1 MDEPPPPG
9 LEPEVYY
16 APAPQVAPAPIPTV
30 YQPPPVPYIPPH
42 PNPPVF
48 EAPAV
53 VEALKEPSPEPPK
66 PRVPK
71 ASVSVLQGG
80 RRKLALSSQKSNLAS
95 RLVARS
101 SQRSQKLSHKLKH
114 ATLRSDGQPNADA
127 VFAASPPPQD
137 DRADVSPTAEIPE
150 PVAAY
155 PAHIE
160 RRSRSGSPRRALL
173 LVLPADT
180 QHSRYWRCRCLD
192 LMRTCCPILRDT
204 CFQGTS
210 GRFHRTGLP
219 RLPQERNTFVPP
231 PRNAPRLQSD
241 Q

>member
-9 LEPEVYY
+9 LEPEAYY

-42 PNPPVF
+42 PNPPIF

-53 VEALKEPSPEPPK
+53 VEALTEPSPEPPK

-80 RRKLALSSQKSNLAS
+80 RKLALSSQKSNLAS
-95 RLVARS
+95 RLIARS
-101 SQRSQKLSHKLKH
+101 SQKSQKATQKLKH

-127 VFAASPPPQD
+127 VFAASPPRHDEAP
-137 DRADVSPTAEIPE
+137 DVSPAAEIPE

-155 PAHIE
+155 PAHVE

-173 LVLPADT
+173 VVFPADT
-180 QHSRYWRCRCLD
+180 QHARYKRWPLLMCL
-192 LMRTCCPILRDT
+192 CV
-204 CFQGTS
+204 FGAQ
-210 GRFHRTGLP
+210 
-219 RLPQERNTFVPP
+219 
-231 PRNAPRLQSD
+231 
-241 Q
+241 